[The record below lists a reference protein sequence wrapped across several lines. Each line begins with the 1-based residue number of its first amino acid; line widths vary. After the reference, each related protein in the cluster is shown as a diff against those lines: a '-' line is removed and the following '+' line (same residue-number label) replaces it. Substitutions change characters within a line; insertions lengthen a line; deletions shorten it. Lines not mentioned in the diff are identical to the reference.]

1 MSGQDVCSAGFV
13 GGLWGGVLC
22 AAATLE
28 RNIFNDIP
36 GLHKAIIALRKKSKD
51 Q

>member
-1 MSGQDVCSAGFV
+1 MCSCGFV
-13 GGLWGGVLC
+13 GGLWGGVIC

-28 RNIFNDIP
+28 RNVFNDIP
-36 GLHKAIIALRKKSKD
+36 GLHKAIIASKKKLKD